1 MLQNYFKIAWRSLRK
16 NKGFSFINIL
26 GLAVGMAVAMLIGIW
41 VWDELTFDRVYKNEA
56 NLYRVMLNRTANGET
71 TTQPNGALPLGN
83 VLRTEIPEFRRV
95 AEMLNSN
102 LRPEDGLKVGD
113 KKLLRKGQN
122 VGNSFFHM
130 FDLPLLQGSPA
141 TALQEPNSIVLTEQT
156 ADALFGQTDPMG
168 KTVRLNDAFDLKVT
182 GVLKKLPT
190 NTAWD
195 FHFLVPFSHLEAN
208 APWIESSRTNWN
220 NNVIEYLVELHPNA
234 DPAKVDQK
242 LRGIIKRHNPES
254 VFEAFLHPVEKW
266 HLYGEFENGKNTGGF
281 IRYVRLFGIVG
292 LAVLL
297 IACINFMNLATAR
310 SEKRAKEV
318 GVRKAVGSFRSQLI
332 GQFLSESLLIAGL
345 ALGLALILTLI
356 FLPVFNEITQKQLS
370 FPGQKPGFWLLS
382 LGFMVLTGMLAG
394 SYPAFYLSSFNAV
407 RVLKGS
413 VRVGR
418 NANWPRKVLVVAQ
431 FTGCIAFI
439 ISAILVYQQIQYAKN
454 RPVGY
459 DPNRLLTVPLTNDLN
474 RNYEAVR
481 NALLGS
487 GAVESVTKASS
498 PATTITGDTRV
509 DWSGKAPDEI
519 MRLNLIAATPDYLK
533 TMGIKL
539 KTGRDFYANGTDSVS
554 AILNEAAVKAM
565 RLKNPLNQELSFVW
579 DPGTKLR
586 IVGVVENS
594 IIESPYTPVNPLILI
609 TGRPFESYVI
619 FRLAANLNTTEAL
632 ARIEPIFQKFNP
644 AFPFDYQFVDDAYS
658 RKFKQEELI
667 GKLAGV
673 FAVLAVFIACLGL
686 FGLAASLAEQRTK
699 EVGIRKV
706 LGASVASLW
715 GLLSREFVGL
725 VIVACLL
732 ASPLAAYFLNDW
744 LSQFDY
750 RISLNLWVFVLV
762 GGLAILIALLT
773 VSFQS
778 IKAALMNPVT
788 SLRSE

>member
-1 MLQNYFKIAWRSLRK
+1 MLQNYLKIAWRSLRK

-26 GLAVGMAVAMLIGIW
+26 GLAVGMTVAMLIGIW
-41 VWDELTFDRVYKNEA
+41 VWDELTFDRFYKNEA
-56 NLYRVMLNRTANGET
+56 NLYRIMLNRTANGET
-71 TTQPNGALPLGN
+71 TTQPNGALPLRD
-83 VLRTEIPEFRRV
+83 VLRTEIPEIKRV
-95 AEMLNSN
+95 VESLVAW
-102 LRPEDGLKVGD
+102 RPEDGLKAGE
-113 KKLLRKGQN
+113 KKLVRKGQN
-122 VGNSFFHM
+122 VGSEFFSL
-130 FDLPLLQGSPA
+130 FDLPMRYGSPA
-141 TALQEPNSIVLTEQT
+141 TALKEPNSIVLTEQT
-156 ADALFGQTDPMG
+156 AEALFGDIDPTG
-168 KTVRLNDAFDLKVT
+168 KTVRLNDTFDLKVT

-208 APWIESSRTNWN
+208 APWVQSSQTNWN

-234 DPAKVDQK
+234 DPERVNPK

-254 VFEAFLHPVEKW
+254 VFEAFLHPVSRW

-281 IRYVRLFGIVG
+281 IQYVRLFAIVG

-318 GVRKAVGSFRSQLI
+318 GVRKSVGSFRSQLI
-332 GQFLSESLLIAGL
+332 GQFLSESMLIAGL
-345 ALGLALILTLI
+345 ALVLALVLTLV
-356 FLPVFNEITQKQLS
+356 FLPVFNGITQKQLS
-370 FPGQKPGFWLLS
+370 FPWQNPGFWLLA
-382 LGFMVLTGMLAG
+382 LGFTAMTGVLAG

-459 DPNRLLTVPLTNDLN
+459 NPSRLLTISLTNDLN
-474 RNYEAVR
+474 RNYDAVR
-481 NALLGS
+481 NELLGS

-498 PATTITGDTRV
+498 PATTIMGDTRV

-519 MRLNLIAATPDYLK
+519 MRLNMIAASPDYLQ

-539 KTGRDFYANGTDSVS
+539 KTGRNFYSSGTDSVS

-565 RLKNPLNQELSFVW
+565 RLKNPLDQELTFVW
-579 DPGTKLR
+579 DPGRKLR

-619 FRLAANLNTTEAL
+619 FRLASNLTTTEAL

-644 AFPFDYQFVDDAYS
+644 AFPFDYQFVNDAYS
-658 RKFKQEELI
+658 RKFRQEELV
-667 GKLAGV
+667 GKLAGI
-673 FAVLAVFIACLGL
+673 FAVLAIFIACLGL

-706 LGASVASLW
+706 LGASVTSLW
-715 GLLSREFVGL
+715 GLLSREFVWL
-725 VIVACLL
+725 VIIACLL
-732 ASPLAAYFLNDW
+732 ASPIAAYFLNNW
-744 LSQFDY
+744 LSQFEY
-750 RISLNLWVFVLV
+750 RIDLSIWVFALA

-778 IKAALMNPVT
+778 IKAALMNPVK